1 MLNLALGPDF
11 IESCMHSK
19 TNGFSSLSCTGNWG
33 VGACPHPH
41 RREGYR
47 GNHAICT
54 NCAEFSMLTVRKAYD
69 LCLLVKY
76 AYDLNLFSLARN
88 KLVSTV
94 A

>member
-1 MLNLALGPDF
+1 MGSRSPVHILAMG
-11 IESCMHSK
+11 
-19 TNGFSSLSCTGNWG
+19 
-33 VGACPHPH
+33 
-41 RREGYR
+41 REGYR
-47 GNHAICT
+47 VSHGICT
-54 NCAEFSMLTVRKAYD
+54 NCAEFNTLTVREAYD